1 MKPITEA
8 LKAVTL
14 PWLVCAHVTLHG
26 FLPCSF
32 SRCNRSK
39 DECNEGKKIPLT
51 GEAVHMKII
60 HGDDGN

>member
-14 PWLVCAHVTLHG
+14 PWLVGSNVTLHG
-26 FLPCSF
+26 LLPCSF
-32 SRCNRSK
+32 GRCNRSK

-51 GEAVHMKII
+51 GEAVHRKII

>member
-26 FLPCSF
+26 FLPCNF

-39 DECNEGKKIPLT
+39 DESNEGKKIPLT
-51 GEAVHMKII
+51 GEAVGWILS